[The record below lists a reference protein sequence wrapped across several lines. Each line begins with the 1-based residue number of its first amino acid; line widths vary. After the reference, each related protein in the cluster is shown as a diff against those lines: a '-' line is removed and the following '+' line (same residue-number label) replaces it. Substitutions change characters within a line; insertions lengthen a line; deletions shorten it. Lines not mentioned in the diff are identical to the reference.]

1 MIVIRKMSSWIVLL
15 ISVPFSLTLMH
26 TTYFSSMRPP
36 PRITGIQRPHNLESA
51 NVTTLPIMSDQ
62 VIRPSVKTQQKMER
76 ISSKVHRK
84 VTSNKRTLNRHQ
96 KYPNKD
102 KDLKS
107 HQIKN
112 TEKIPA
118 PSEYKESILE
128 SPPAPI
134 NQKQYFQ

>member
-1 MIVIRKMSSWIVLL
+1 MIVIRNMSSWIFLL
-15 ISVPFSLTLMH
+15 ILVPFSLTLMH
-26 TTYFSSMRPP
+26 TKYFSSMRPP

-62 VIRPSVKTQQKMER
+62 VIRPSVEAR

-84 VTSNKRTLNRHQ
+84 ETRNKSPSSRLK
-96 KYPNKD
+96 KYPNYQD

-107 HQIKN
+107 HQITN

-128 SPPAPI
+128 SPLAPI

>member
-1 MIVIRKMSSWIVLL
+1 
-15 ISVPFSLTLMH
+15 
-26 TTYFSSMRPP
+26 MRPP

-62 VIRPSVKTQQKMER
+62 VIRPSVETQQKTER

-84 VTSNKRTLNRHQ
+84 DTQNKSTLSRLR
-96 KYPNKD
+96 KYPNYQD

-107 HQIKN
+107 HQITN